1 MRPDAIVERWF
12 ARTTESY
19 PELTARF
26 LAAEEDPFRNPVG
39 HALRQNLA
47 ALASELVGEMEG
59 QKIATALDNIVRVR
73 AVQDFS
79 PSEAVG
85 FIFLVKPILR
95 ELAPSSEHD
104 FFDNRIDQLVLLAF
118 EAYMRCR
125 EQLADVR
132 IHEAQ
137 RALGRYWRPEQG

>member
-1 MRPDAIVERWF
+1 MQAEAIVERWF

-47 ALASELVGEMEG
+47 ALADELVGEMN
-59 QKIATALDNIVRVR
+59 QQRIAAALDGIVRVR

-95 ELAPSSEHD
+95 ELIPSPEYHL
-104 FFDNRIDQLVLLAF
+104 FDNRIDRLVLLAF

-137 RALGRYWRPEQG
+137 RALGRHWRPGQG

>member
-1 MRPDAIVERWF
+1 MRPDAIVEPWF

-47 ALASELVGEMEG
+47 ALASELVGEMD
-59 QKIATALDNIVRVR
+59 QQRIAAALDNIVRVR

-79 PSEAVG
+79 PGEAVG

-95 ELAPSSEHD
+95 ELTPSSEHD
-104 FFDNRIDQLVLLAF
+104 FFDNRIDQLALLAF

-125 EQLADVR
+125 EQLADIR

>member
-1 MRPDAIVERWF
+1 MQADAIVEPWF
-12 ARTTESY
+12 ARTVELY

-26 LAAEEDPFRNPVG
+26 LTAEEDPFRNPVG
-39 HALRQNLA
+39 HALRQSLA
-47 ALASELVGEMEG
+47 TLANELVGEMDKE
-59 QKIATALDNIVRVR
+59 KIAAALDDIVRIR

-85 FIFLVKPILR
+85 FIFLAKPIIRRLTT
-95 ELAPSSEHD
+95 SDYD
-104 FFDNRIDQLVLLAF
+104 FFDRRIDELVLLAF
-118 EAYMRCR
+118 NAYMRCR

-137 RALGRYWRPEQG
+137 RALGRYWHPEQG